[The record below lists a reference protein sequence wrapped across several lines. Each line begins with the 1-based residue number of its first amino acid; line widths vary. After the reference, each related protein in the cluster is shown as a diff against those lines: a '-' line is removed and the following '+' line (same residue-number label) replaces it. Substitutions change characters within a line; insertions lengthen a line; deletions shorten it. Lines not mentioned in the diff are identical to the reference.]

1 MGHDHLGRRRA
12 VVLLGDGDPARL
24 PQATDLP
31 LAGLEDQEVDIPD
44 RHARVYGVQDEA
56 AGGVPIAGQEQP
68 QVFPGDHGERPA
80 LREEAVHLRR
90 GFGEPPQGRFDVAGS
105 GVRLVLGQPI
115 PEDVPQ
121 AGEVLPHVF
130 RADGGDGHHPG
141 GPGDVVGEEGR
152 TGGQEGPRELGEV
165 VLGVLDALLPA
176 PLAVPVPKLRVQGIL
191 SLDDG
196 LRDRPAAGM
205 DRSAGDGFGAVHLV
219 ARISCRP
226 ASAAWSESK
235 FVVAVWSK
243 PGSGSPPVTGRSL
256 ARWSILC
263 RGCRQGRQ
271 APRRTYPKNGHS
283 GSSLGRKNTVI
294 RRCRP
299 QNKIWLASKG
309 LELRGVS
316 LICCPSRPA
325 QQSWSWRCEP
335 DLRTSVGD
343 IRIETER

>member
-1 MGHDHLGRRRA
+1 M
-12 VVLLGDGDPARL
+12 LLGDGDPARL
-24 PQATDLP
+24 PEPADLP

-44 RHARVYGVQDEA
+44 RHARVHGVQDEA

-68 QVFPGDHGERPA
+68 QVLPGDPGERPA
-80 LREEAVHLRR
+80 LREEAGHLRR
-90 GFGEPPQGRFDVAGS
+90 GLGEPPQGRLDVARS
-105 GVRLVLGQPI
+105 GVRLALGQSI

-130 RADGGDGHHPG
+130 RPDGGDGHHAR

-152 TGGQEGPRELGEV
+152 AGGQEGTREVGEV

-176 PLAVPVPKLRVQGIL
+176 PLAVAVPKLRVQGIL
-191 SLDDG
+191 PLDDG

-205 DRSAGDGFGAVHLV
+205 DRSAGGGFEVVHSV
-219 ARISCRP
+219 ARISSRP
-226 ASAAWSESK
+226 AGAAWSEST
-235 FVVAVWSK
+235 FIVAVWSK

-263 RGCRQGRQ
+263 RGCRHGTTGPSQNIPEERPLWLI
-271 APRRTYPKNGHS
+271 PRCKNR
-283 GSSLGRKNTVI
+283 LI

-309 LELRGVS
+309 PELRGVS
-316 LICCPSRPA
+316 LVCCPSRPA
-325 QQSWSWRCEP
+325 PRSW
-335 DLRTSVGD
+335 
-343 IRIETER
+343 